1 MAQKSKIIKKWEKI
15 MELQSK
21 IDNTVNPIAKDNYLK
36 EIAHWENM
44 NNENYKEVD
53 VNVDGTVYTFC
64 GFIGY
69 NPNYKYII
77 INTPEDY
84 ELYKKNI
91 RAAGIRKRKLKKEKE
106 LYYKN
111 SELFD

>member
-1 MAQKSKIIKKWEKI
+1 MTEKTKIIKKWEKI
-15 MELQSK
+15 MEIQSK
-21 IDNTVNPIAKDNYLK
+21 INNTDNPIAKDNYLK

-44 NNENYKEVD
+44 NNENYEEVD
-53 VNVDGTVYTFC
+53 INVDGIVYTFH

-84 ELYKKNI
+84 ELYKKNN
-91 RAAGIRKRKLKKEKE
+91 RADGVRKRKLKKERE
-106 LYYKN
+106 LYYIN